1 MEEFQEDPQPIL
13 PAHPPVQPATVT
25 PAPAFKSEIDEL
37 IYELRQIA
45 FYDIAEMY
53 DEQNCLLPVQS
64 MCPGIRRAI
73 ASIDTEELY
82 AGSGHARELIGY
94 TKKVKL
100 IDKKGAIEIC
110 LRKLGAFVE
119 KIEQKHTLK
128 TMNVDLSGKTPE
140 ELIRILNGS
149 D

>member
-1 MEEFQEDPQPIL
+1 MAEESYDTPQ
-13 PAHPPVQPATVT
+13 T
-25 PAPAFKSEIDEL
+25 APAFKSEIDEL

-45 FYDIAEMY
+45 FYDIADMY

-64 MCPGIRRAI
+64 MCPSIRRAI
-73 ASIDTEELY
+73 ASIDTEEMY

-110 LRKLGAFVE
+110 LKKLGAFIE
-119 KIEQKHTLK
+119 RIEQKQTVK
-128 TMNVDLSGKTPE
+128 NMNIDLSNKTPE